1 MKTTFALGLAL
12 LLQLLPAQAESF
24 EGSMSIRSGDRARP
38 RDSYN
43 RSHHSISYGFGY
55 YGPGYSLSYGYYPG
69 AYGYYPS
76 PYVYRAAPV
85 YVYDGGYYN
94 TVDARPDYLGN
105 GLTLGAIAGAIIG
118 NNSGSLGHNAWRGAA
133 YGAGA
138 GLLIGALAE
147 NNARRVETASAV
159 TSTSPRVTAP
169 PPAPVAVAP
178 SRVIMAPAAPAS
190 SMGDANR
197 MFGRN

>member
-1 MKTTFALGLAL
+1 MKITFALGLAL

-24 EGSMSIRSGDRARP
+24 QGSLSIRSGDRGRP
-38 RDSYN
+38 RESFS
-43 RSHHSISYGFGY
+43 RSHHSISYGLGY
-55 YGPGYSLSYGYYPG
+55 YGPAYSPSYGYYPG
-69 AYGYYPS
+69 TYGYYPS

-94 TVDARPDYLGN
+94 PVDVRPDYLSN
-105 GLTLGAIAGAIIG
+105 GLALGAIAGAIIG

-147 NNARRVETASAV
+147 NNARRVETAPAV
-159 TSTSPRVTAP
+159 MATAP
-169 PPAPVAVAP
+169 NVGAPALTPVAVAP
-178 SRVIMAPAAPAS
+178 PRIITVPAPPAS
-190 SMGDANR
+190 SMGEVNR